1 MAKIGDAKVCS
12 HCGGTLIQRD
22 DDKPATIRNR
32 LDVYHRQTAPLI
44 DYYRGKGA
52 LRTVDGDRPRK
63 RYSRRF
69 WSSSEAEM
77 IYTKNPA
84 QIQKMRDAGKL
95 LHQVLEHLKTMIK
108 PGMTTLEIDRE
119 AERMIRAAGATPSF
133 KGFEG
138 FPFTICSSQWMKR
151 LFMASQR

>member
-1 MAKIGDAKVCS
+1 
-12 HCGGTLIQRD
+12 
-22 DDKPATIRNR
+22 
-32 LDVYHRQTAPLI
+32 
-44 DYYRGKGA
+44 
-52 LRTVDGDRPRK
+52 
-63 RYSRRF
+63 
-69 WSSSEAEM
+69 M

-138 FPFTICSSQWMKR
+138 FPFTIC
-151 LFMASQR
+151 ASVDEEVVHGFPSDKPLREGQLLSVDCGLILHGWQADSAFSAPDRKSVV